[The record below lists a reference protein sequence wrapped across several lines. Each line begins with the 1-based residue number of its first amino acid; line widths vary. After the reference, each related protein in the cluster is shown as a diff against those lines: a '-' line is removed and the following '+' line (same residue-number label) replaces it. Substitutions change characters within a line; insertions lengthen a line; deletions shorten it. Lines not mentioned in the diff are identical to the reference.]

1 MIKVG
6 IVGGTGY
13 TGVELLRLLA
23 AHPQVQLT
31 AITSRKED
39 GMPVADMYPSL
50 RGVVPL
56 AFSAPE
62 KAKLTECDV
71 VFFATP
77 HGVAMAQAR
86 ELLAAGVKVIDLA
99 ADFRLKD
106 TAVFEKWYGMP
117 HSCPDILEEAVYGLP
132 EVNREAI
139 KKARVIGL
147 PGCYPTSMQLGYAPL
162 LAQGKPL
169 VNESMLIADCK
180 SGVSGAGR
188 KAEVHTLLAE
198 AADNFKAYG
207 VKGHRHLPETTQ
219 GLQAI
224 AGRKIGLTFVPHLVP
239 MIRGIHSTL
248 YATILPEARNTDF
261 QALYENHF
269 AGEKF
274 VDVMPPG
281 SHPET
286 RSVRA
291 SNKLR
296 IAVHR
301 PDNGDLLVILVVEDN
316 LVKGAAGQ
324 GVQCMNIM
332 FGLDETAGLMH
343 IPVLP

>member
-1 MIKVG
+1 MIKIG

-13 TGVELLRLLA
+13 TGVELLRILA
-23 AHPQVQLT
+23 AHPHAELT

-39 GMPVADMYPSL
+39 GMPVAEMFPSL
-50 RGVVPL
+50 RGFVSL

-62 KAKLTECDV
+62 KTPLHECDV

-106 TAVFEKWYGMP
+106 TAEFEQWYGMP
-117 HSCPDILEEAVYGLP
+117 HSCPDLLAEAVYGLP
-132 EVNREAI
+132 EINRAAI
-139 KKARVIGL
+139 QSARIIGL
-147 PGCYPTSMQLGYAPL
+147 PGCYPTSMQLGFAPV
-162 LAQGKPL
+162 LAQKKSL
-169 VNESMLIADCK
+169 VNESALIADCK

-188 KAEVHTLLAE
+188 KAEVHALLAE
-198 AADNFKAYG
+198 ASDNFKAYG
-207 VKGHRHLPETTQ
+207 VKGHRHLPETVQ

-248 YATILPEARNTDF
+248 YATILPEARDIDY
-261 QALYENHF
+261 QSLYEDYYRDSV
-269 AGEKF
+269 F
-274 VDVMPPG
+274 VDVLPAG

-286 RSVRA
+286 RSVRG
-291 SNKLR
+291 SNMLR

-301 PDNGDLLVILVVEDN
+301 PAGSDQLVILVVEDN

-332 FGLDETAGLMH
+332 FNLDESTGLRQV
-343 IPVLP
+343 PVMP